1 MVITNPTG
9 LHARPAVKL
18 ARLAAGFDADIEI
31 RADEAG
37 EWVRARS
44 TARVMKLKAGA
55 RSVIHLR
62 AEGAQADA
70 ALSALVDFVRRDFDE
85 GPAAAPPDAAGGL
98 NDDARDDTGED
109 TSEGAGGSGTAVEET
124 AGGRTSE
131 PAVERCIGK
140 ATAVEEKATGRTIS
154 AVVASPGLAIGVLHV
169 LAESRGLARKADG
182 LPWGHGGPIRGSG
195 GSAPGGG
202 GSAREAGGLTPGA
215 GGSASGSG
223 GFTLEAGGTTPD
235 ADGSALEAGG
245 PIPGISGLD
254 PDAGSLAPE
263 SGGPARDT
271 GDPEVER
278 AALDRAV
285 ARSLAELRELVH
297 GSDELAA
304 DVIGFQIGLLEDDEF
319 LDPVRAEIEAG
330 TAAVRSWTRRL
341 AGEISDYESAPTG
354 YLRERAADLRDL
366 RDRVA
371 VALGGE
377 TCRSSGRPEHG
388 PPGHDRT
395 EHGPPGDGLSDH
407 GFGEGLPGHG
417 PSSHD
422 RPEHPPPGSRTP
434 GHGLPG
440 HGSTGHDWSEHGP
453 PGQDP
458 SGDDLPGH
466 GPLGHDRPEPDP
478 ADDGLSDHGPFGEG
492 FPGHGRS
499 SHDRPEHPPP
509 GSRPPGHG
517 LPDRCLVIAD
527 ELTPSRF
534 LEIDWSRAAGAA
546 TYSGSPA
553 SHVAMLA
560 RAQGV
565 PMLVQLSGG
574 PGGLIEGT
582 EAILDAERGRLV
594 PAPPPP
600 IRERY
605 ARRIDEQRARKR
617 EALRHLS
624 RPARTRDGSPVRV
637 LVNVD
642 APACLDR
649 LDPAHC
655 DGIGLTRTEFL
666 FHGAEALPGEDAQLH
681 FYRRLAG
688 WAGGR
693 PVTVRTLDAGGDKP
707 IPGLTPEG
715 ESNPFLGL
723 RGVRLSLARPKVLA
737 RQLRALARAAA
748 GGGLRVMLPMVTTP
762 DELHEVRRLL
772 AREVEALQAAGI
784 EAAAPPLG
792 MMVEVPAAALTI
804 ETFDADFFSIGT
816 NDLTQYVLAAGRD
829 STAVADLL
837 DPLHPAVLELIARVA
852 GHGARSG
859 REVSVCGEMATRP
872 EGLRALLDAGVRTFS
887 VPPPALASTKAT
899 LAGL

>member
-18 ARLAAGFDADIEI
+18 ARLAAGFDADVEI

-98 NDDARDDTGED
+98 NDDAGED
-109 TSEGAGGSGTAVEET
+109 PGEGAGGSGTAGEET
-124 AGGRTSE
+124 AGGRTPE
-131 PAVERCIGK
+131 PALERCIGK

-195 GSAPGGG
+195 GSAPDGG

-215 GGSASGSG
+215 GGSASGIG
-223 GFTLEAGGTTPD
+223 GFTLEAGGMTPD
-235 ADGSALEAGG
+235 ADGSAPDIGGSALEAGG
-245 PIPGISGLD
+245 PIPSISGLD
-254 PDAGSLAPE
+254 PDAGSLVSE
-263 SGGPARDT
+263 SGDPARDT

-278 AALDRAV
+278 AALDGAV

-297 GSDELAA
+297 GSGELAA

-330 TAAVRSWTRRL
+330 TAAVRSWTRHL

-388 PPGHDRT
+388 PPG
-395 EHGPPGDGLSDH
+395 DGR
-407 GFGEGLPGHG
+407 PGH
-417 PSSHD
+417 
-422 RPEHPPPGSRTP
+422 
-434 GHGLPG
+434 
-440 HGSTGHDWSEHGP
+440 
-453 PGQDP
+453 DP
-458 SGDDLPGH
+458 SGDGLPGH
-466 GPLGHDRPEPDP
+466 GPLGHDRPEHGPASHGWPAQPPPGSRPPGHGLPDYGP
-478 ADDGLSDHGPFGEG
+478 TGHDWSEHGRPGDGLSDHGSGEG
-492 FPGHGRS
+492 FPGLGPS
-499 SHDRPEHPPP
+499 SHDRPDHPPP

-565 PMLVQLSGG
+565 PMLVQLSGD
-574 PGGLIEGT
+574 PGELIEGT
-582 EAILDAERGRLV
+582 EAILDAERGCLV

-649 LDPAHC
+649 LDPSHC

-666 FHGAEALPGEDAQLH
+666 FHGAEALPGEDAQLR

-723 RGVRLSLARPKVLA
+723 RGVRLSLARPEVLA

-748 GGGLRVMLPMVTTP
+748 GGGLRVMLPMVTAP
-762 DELHEVRRLL
+762 DELHAVRRLL
-772 AREVEALQAAGI
+772 ACEVEALQAAGI
-784 EAAAPPLG
+784 EAAAPRLG

-804 ETFDADFFSIGT
+804 ESFDADFFSIGT

-872 EGLRALLDAGVRTFS
+872 EGLRALLDAGIRTFS

>member
-18 ARLAAGFDADIEI
+18 ARLAAGFDADVEI

-98 NDDARDDTGED
+98 NDDAGEDTGE
-109 TSEGAGGSGTAVEET
+109 GADGSGTAGEET
-124 AGGRTSE
+124 AGGRTPE
-131 PAVERCIGK
+131 HVVERCIGK
-140 ATAVEEKATGRTIS
+140 ATAVEERATGRTIS
-154 AVVASPGLAIGVLHV
+154 AVVASPGLAVGVLHV
-169 LAESRGLARKADG
+169 L
-182 LPWGHGGPIRGSG
+182 SG
-195 GSAPGGG
+195 
-202 GSAREAGGLTPGA
+202 AGGL
-215 GGSASGSG
+215 
-223 GFTLEAGGTTPD
+223 
-235 ADGSALEAGG
+235 
-245 PIPGISGLD
+245 
-254 PDAGSLAPE
+254 
-263 SGGPARDT
+263 ARDT
-271 GDPEVER
+271 GDPEIER
-278 AALDRAV
+278 AALDGAV

-297 GSDELAA
+297 GSGELAA

-319 LDPVRAEIEAG
+319 LEPVRAEIEAG
-330 TAAVRSWTRRL
+330 TAAVRSWTRHL
-341 AGEISDYESAPTG
+341 AGEISDYEAAPTG

-377 TCRSSGRPEHG
+377 TYRSGGLPEHG
-388 PPGHDRT
+388 SPGH
-395 EHGPPGDGLSDH
+395 S
-407 GFGEGLPGHG
+407 
-417 PSSHD
+417 
-422 RPEHPPPGSRTP
+422 RPAHPP
-434 GHGLPG
+434 L
-440 HGSTGHDWSEHGP
+440 
-453 PGQDP
+453 
-458 SGDDLPGH
+458 
-466 GPLGHDRPEPDP
+466 
-478 ADDGLSDHGPFGEG
+478 
-492 FPGHGRS
+492 
-499 SHDRPEHPPP
+499 

-565 PMLVQLSGG
+565 PMLVQLSGD

-582 EAILDAERGRLV
+582 EAILDAERGCLV
-594 PAPPPP
+594 PAPPQP

-605 ARRIDEQRARKR
+605 ARRIDERRARKR

-666 FHGAEALPGEDAQLH
+666 FHGAEALPGEDAQLR

-723 RGVRLSLARPKVLA
+723 RGVRLSLARPEVLA

-748 GGGLRVMLPMVTTP
+748 GGGLRVMLPMVTAP

-772 AREVEALQAAGI
+772 AREVEALQAVGI

-804 ETFDADFFSIGT
+804 EAFDADFFSIGT

-872 EGLRALLDAGVRTFS
+872 EGLRALLDTGIRTFS

>member
-1 MVITNPTG
+1 MVVTNPTG
-9 LHARPAVKL
+9 LHARPAVRL
-18 ARLAAGFDADIEI
+18 ARLAAGFDADVEI

-85 GPAAAPPDAAGGL
+85 GPAAATPDAAGQP
-98 NDDARDDTGED
+98 NDDAREDADED
-109 TSEGAGGSGTAVEET
+109 TSEGAGGSGAVGA
-124 AGGRTSE
+124 AGG
-131 PAVERCIGK
+131 AVAG
-140 ATAVEEKATGRTIS
+140 GRTIS

-169 LAESRGLARKADG
+169 LARSRG
-182 LPWGHGGPIRGSG
+182 PV
-195 GSAPGGG
+195 
-202 GSAREAGGLTPGA
+202 
-215 GGSASGSG
+215 
-223 GFTLEAGGTTPD
+223 
-235 ADGSALEAGG
+235 
-245 PIPGISGLD
+245 
-254 PDAGSLAPE
+254 
-263 SGGPARDT
+263 RDT
-271 GDPEVER
+271 GDPEIER
-278 AALDRAV
+278 AVLDEAV

-297 GSDELAA
+297 GSGELAA
-304 DVIGFQIGLLEDDEF
+304 DVIGFQIGLLEDEEF
-319 LDPVRAEIEAG
+319 LEPVRVEIESG
-330 TAAVRSWTRRL
+330 TAAVRAWTRHL
-341 AGEISDYESAPTG
+341 AGEITDYESAPTG

-371 VALGGE
+371 AALGGE
-377 TCRSSGRPEHG
+377 AQRGGQPDHDPSGDGLPGHASGDGLSGHG
-388 PPGHDRT
+388 PPGHDQP
-395 EHGPPGDGLSDH
+395 ESPSPGSLPPSHDLSDH
-407 GFGEGLPGHG
+407 
-417 PSSHD
+417 
-422 RPEHPPPGSRTP
+422 
-434 GHGLPG
+434 
-440 HGSTGHDWSEHGP
+440 
-453 PGQDP
+453 
-458 SGDDLPGH
+458 
-466 GPLGHDRPEPDP
+466 
-478 ADDGLSDHGPFGEG
+478 
-492 FPGHGRS
+492 
-499 SHDRPEHPPP
+499 
-509 GSRPPGHG
+509 
-517 LPDRCLVIAD
+517 CLVIAD

-565 PMLVQLSGG
+565 PMLVQLSGN
-574 PGGLIEGT
+574 PGELTDGT
-582 EAILDAERGRLV
+582 EAILDAERGCLV

-605 ARRIDEQRARKR
+605 VRRIDEQRARKR
-617 EALRHLS
+617 AALRYVS

-642 APACLDR
+642 APSCLDS
-649 LDPAHC
+649 LDPSHC

-666 FHGAEALPGEDAQLH
+666 FHGAKALPGEDTQLR
-681 FYRRLAG
+681 FYRRLAT

-723 RGVRLSLARPKVLA
+723 RGVRLSLARPEVLA
-737 RQLRALARAAA
+737 TQLRALARAAA
-748 GGGLRVMLPMVTTP
+748 GGGLRVMLPMVTAP

-772 AREVEALQAAGI
+772 AAEVEALRAAGI
-784 EAAAPPLG
+784 EAAAPSLG

-852 GHGARSG
+852 GHGARNG
-859 REVSVCGEMATRP
+859 REVSVCGEMAACP
-872 EGLRALLDAGVRTFS
+872 EGLRALLDAGIRTFS
-887 VPPPALASTKAT
+887 VPPPALASTKAA
-899 LAGL
+899 LAAL